1 MNKIRLDIGGPK
13 GNAWYIMG
21 TVKGLC
27 RQMGQ
32 TAGDAADICAIMR
45 GDAFVQLNKGSG
57 NDYEGLLRV
66 YIEYFP
72 FVELYSTI
80 DLGLPDDLYTFEEDP
95 EIYEL

>member
-21 TVKGLC
+21 TVAGLC
-27 RQMGQ
+27 RQMGL
-32 TAGDAADICAIMR
+32 DADDAKDITSEMR
-45 GDAFVQLNKGSG
+45 GDSFVRLGGKG

-66 YIEYFP
+66 YLKHFP

-80 DLGLPDDLYTFEEDP
+80 DLGVPKDLYVFDEDP
-95 EIYEL
+95 QVYEL